1 MRHRLPRVNMYI
13 KILLLCTSSILAA
26 LLLFA
31 ALFSYSS
38 AGTIYEQ
45 SKTTSI
51 QLLQRLQD
59 NLSSQ
64 IMDIESKLISLY
76 NETGLM
82 DDLTA
87 HLDHARMKNRH
98 FRQAYTLAQKF
109 DAQDGVVALYIYDD
123 FDRIISSY
131 RHASTPMYRYPEDP
145 ISQQSDANAKPVRQF
160 LREEGGTMLISSYY
174 NENRQMDMIRFA
186 VNIFSQDG
194 THNQV
199 GAVICDIDSAVFA
212 ASLEQYSTVESSYLW
227 LQPAGDRPAVHIGSD
242 SGGQAG
248 AIMEAISDGR
258 TAEQLSEVVK
268 GQVLF
273 CLPVPPYNLTL
284 YSLMP
289 PTQLIENQRALIRSL
304 QVIAIFMI
312 VIFAVISIFVARGIT
327 RPLAKLTGTMR
338 RIQSGETQLRV
349 GPLGNNEI
357 GELGSTFN
365 QMLDQVET
373 LLVQEY
379 QMKLSLQQAQ
389 FDVLQAQ
396 INPHFLYNTLET
408 MSSIAQ
414 IQGCMPVS
422 SLSESL
428 ANIFRYTLDIRAFST
443 LEKELIHLKN
453 YIYVMDVRMHNSV
466 RYDFEIDDGLLAC
479 RLPRLTL
486 QPLVENAVLHGVRG
500 VKHEK
505 IIRIRAAR
513 DGEALAITV
522 QDNGLGMDTAQI
534 NARLSADARTELEK
548 GRSIGLVN
556 INARIRMTYGDG
568 FGVTVESEPGQGT
581 AVTVRLP
588 AEQEVTEHGIQAAGG
603 G

>member
-1 MRHRLPRVNMYI
+1 MLRRLPRINMYV

-31 ALFSYSS
+31 ALFTYSS

-45 SKTTSI
+45 SKATSI

-59 NLSSQ
+59 DISSQ
-64 IMDIESKLISLY
+64 IMDVESKLISLY
-76 NETGLM
+76 NETDLM

-87 HLDHARMKNRH
+87 HLDYTQMKKRH

-123 FDRIISSY
+123 FDRVISSY
-131 RHASTPMYRYPEDP
+131 RHASTPMYRYPENP
-145 ISQQSDANAKPVRQF
+145 ISQQSDVNGKPVRQF
-160 LREEGGTMLISSYY
+160 LREEGVTMLISSYY
-174 NENRQMDMIRFA
+174 NENRQTDIVRFA

-194 THNQV
+194 SHNQV
-199 GAVICDIDSAVFA
+199 GAVICDIDSSVFA
-212 ASLEQYSTVESSYLW
+212 ASLEQYSTEESSYLW
-227 LQPAGDRPAVHIGSD
+227 LQPVGDRPAVHIGPD
-242 SGGQAG
+242 SGGQAK
-248 AIMEAISDGR
+248 AITEAISDGR
-258 TAEQLSEVVK
+258 SAEQLAEIVK

-273 CLPVPPYNLTL
+273 CLSVPPYNLTL

-289 PTQLIENQRALIRSL
+289 PTQLIENQRALSRSL
-304 QVIAIFMI
+304 QVIAVFMI

-466 RYDFEIDDGLLAC
+466 QYDFEVDDELLAC

-486 QPLVENAVLHGVRG
+486 QPLVENAILHGVRG
-500 VKHEK
+500 VKHDK
-505 IIRIRAAR
+505 IIRIKAAR
-513 DGEALAITV
+513 DNEALAITV
-522 QDNGLGMDTAQI
+522 QDNGLGMDTTQI
-534 NARLSADARTELEK
+534 NARLSADAGTELEK

-568 FGVTVESEPGQGT
+568 FGITVESEPGQGT
-581 AVTVRLP
+581 MVTVRLP
-588 AEQEVTEHGIQAAGG
+588 VEREVTEHGI
-603 G
+603 

>member
-1 MRHRLPRVNMYI
+1 MRRKLPRINMYV

-31 ALFSYSS
+31 ALFTYSS

-45 SKTTSI
+45 SKTTNI

-59 NLSSQ
+59 DISLRL
-64 IMDIESKLISLY
+64 MDFEGKLISIY
-76 NETGLM
+76 NEADLM
-82 DDLTA
+82 DDLTV
-87 HLDHARMKNRH
+87 HLDYTQMKQRH

-123 FDRIISSY
+123 FDRLFSSY
-131 RHASTPMYRYPEDP
+131 RHASTPMYRYPDDP
-145 ISQQSDANAKPVRQF
+145 ISQGSDFNGKPVRQF

-174 NENRQMDMIRFA
+174 NENRQTDIVRFA
-186 VNIFSQDG
+186 LNIFRQDG
-194 THNQV
+194 SRNQI
-199 GAVICDIDSAVFA
+199 GAVICDIDSSVFA
-212 ASLEQYSTVESSYLW
+212 ESLKQYSTQESNVLW
-227 LQPAGDRPAVHIGSD
+227 LQPAGDRPAVRIGSD
-242 SGGQAG
+242 PDGQAD
-248 AIMEAISDGR
+248 AIMEAVANGQSSDEL
-258 TAEQLSEVVK
+258 TEIVK

-273 CLPVPPYNLTL
+273 CLSVPPYNLTL

-304 QVIAIFMI
+304 QVIAVLMI
-312 VIFAVISIFVARGIT
+312 VIFAAVSVFVARGIT

-349 GPLGNNEI
+349 EPLGSSEI

-389 FDVLQAQ
+389 FDALQAQ

-414 IQGCMPVS
+414 IQGCMEVS
-422 SLSESL
+422 ALCESL
-428 ANIFRYTLDIRAFST
+428 ANIFRYTLDLRAFST

-453 YIYVMDVRMHNSV
+453 YIYVMDVRMHGSV
-466 RYDFEIDDGLLAC
+466 RYDFEVDDGLLSC

-486 QPLVENAVLHGVRG
+486 QPLVENAIQHGVRG

-505 IIRIRAAR
+505 NIRLTAVQ
-513 DGEALAITV
+513 DGEELIITIE
-522 QDNGLGMDTAQI
+522 DNGIGMDAGPV
-534 NARLSADARTELEK
+534 NARLAADARTELEK
-548 GRSIGLVN
+548 GHSIGLVN
-556 INARIRMTYGDG
+556 INARIKMTYGDG
-568 FGVTVESEPGQGT
+568 FGVSVESEPGQGT

-588 AEQEVTEHGIQAAGG
+588 AEEATEHDV
-603 G
+603 

>member
-1 MRHRLPRVNMYI
+1 MLRKPPRINMYV

-31 ALFSYSS
+31 ALFTYSS

-45 SKTTSI
+45 SKTTSV

-59 NLSSQ
+59 DISLRV
-64 IMDIESKLISLY
+64 MDIESKLISIY
-76 NETGLM
+76 NEEDLM
-82 DDLTA
+82 DDLTV
-87 HLDHARMKNRH
+87 HLDYIQMKKRH

-109 DAQDGVVALYIYDD
+109 DAQDGVVAIYLYDD

-131 RHASTPMYRYPEDP
+131 RHASTPMYRYPDDP
-145 ISQQSDANAKPVRQF
+145 ISQGSDFNGKPVRQF

-174 NENRQMDMIRFA
+174 NENRQTDIVRF
-186 VNIFSQDG
+186 VLNIFRQDG
-194 THNQV
+194 SGNQI
-199 GAVICDIDSAVFA
+199 GAVICDIDSSVFA
-212 ASLEQYSTVESSYLW
+212 ASLERYSTQENNVLW
-227 LQPAGDRPAVHIGSD
+227 LQPVGDRPAVYIGD
-242 SGGQAG
+242 DPDGQAE
-248 AIMEAISDGR
+248 AVMEAVSDGR
-258 TAEQLSEVVK
+258 SAEQLTEIVK

-273 CLPVPPYNLTL
+273 CLSVPPYNLTL

-304 QVIAIFMI
+304 QVIAILMI
-312 VIFAVISIFVARGIT
+312 VIFAAVSMFVARGIT
-327 RPLAKLTGTMR
+327 RPLAKLTGTMH

-349 GPLGNNEI
+349 EPLGSSEI

-414 IQGCMPVS
+414 LQGCMEVS
-422 SLSESL
+422 ALCESL
-428 ANIFRYTLDIRAFST
+428 ANIFRYTLDLRAFST

-453 YIYVMDVRMHNSV
+453 YIYVMDVRMHGAI
-466 RYDFEIDDGLLAC
+466 RYDFEADEALLAC

-486 QPLVENAVLHGVRG
+486 QPLVENAIMHGVRG

-505 IIRIRAAR
+505 IIRVRAVR
-513 DGEALAITV
+513 DDGNLIITV
-522 QDNGLGMDTAQI
+522 EDNGAGMDAGPI
-534 NARLSADARTELEK
+534 NARLEADARTELEK
-548 GRSIGLVN
+548 GHSIGLVN
-556 INARIRMTYGDG
+556 VNARIKMTYGDG
-568 FGVTVESEPGQGT
+568 FGVSVKSEPGQGT
-581 AVTVRLP
+581 AVIVRLP
-588 AEQEVTEHGIQAAGG
+588 AEEVTEHGI
-603 G
+603 

>member
-1 MRHRLPRVNMYI
+1 MLRKPPRINMYV

-31 ALFSYSS
+31 ALFTYSS

-59 NLSSQ
+59 DISLRV
-64 IMDIESKLISLY
+64 MDIESKLISIY
-76 NETGLM
+76 NEDDLM
-82 DDLTA
+82 DDLTI
-87 HLDHARMKNRH
+87 HLDYIQMKKRH

-109 DAQDGVVALYIYDD
+109 DAQDGVVAIYLYDD
-123 FDRIISSY
+123 FDRVFSSY
-131 RHASTPMYRYPEDP
+131 RHASTPMYRYPDDP
-145 ISQQSDANAKPVRQF
+145 ISQGSDFNGKPVRQF

-174 NENRQMDMIRFA
+174 NENRQTDIVRF
-186 VNIFSQDG
+186 VLNIFRQDG
-194 THNQV
+194 SSNQI
-199 GAVICDIDSAVFA
+199 GAVICDIDSSVFA
-212 ASLEQYSTVESSYLW
+212 ASLERYSTQENNVLW
-227 LQPAGDRPAVHIGSD
+227 LQPVGDRPAVYIGD
-242 SGGQAG
+242 DPDGQAE
-248 AIMEAISDGR
+248 AVMEAISDGR
-258 TAEQLSEVVK
+258 SAEQLTEIVK

-273 CLPVPPYNLTL
+273 CLSIPPYNLTL

-304 QVIAIFMI
+304 QVIAILMS
-312 VIFAVISIFVARGIT
+312 VVFAAISMFVARGIT
-327 RPLAKLTGTMR
+327 RPLAKLTGTMH

-349 GPLGNNEI
+349 EPLGNSEI

-414 IQGCMPVS
+414 LQGCMEVS
-422 SLSESL
+422 ALCESL
-428 ANIFRYTLDIRAFST
+428 ANIFRYTLDLRAFST

-453 YIYVMDVRMHNSV
+453 YIYVMDVRMHGAI
-466 RYDFEIDDGLLAC
+466 RYDFEADEALLAC

-486 QPLVENAVLHGVRG
+486 QPLVENAIMHGVRG

-505 IIRIRAAR
+505 IIRVRAVR
-513 DGEALAITV
+513 DDGNLIITV
-522 QDNGLGMDTAQI
+522 EDNGAGMDAGPI
-534 NARLSADARTELEK
+534 NARLEADARTELEK
-548 GRSIGLVN
+548 GHSIGLVN
-556 INARIRMTYGDG
+556 VNARIKMTYGDG
-568 FGVTVESEPGQGT
+568 FGVSVKSELGQGT
-581 AVTVRLP
+581 AVIVRLP
-588 AEQEVTEHGIQAAGG
+588 EEVTEHGI
-603 G
+603 